1 VAGLGFKVIG
11 FVGMASYAVAY
22 ACAKW
27 RYVSYHRFKVVAV
40 PVERLPKMPRG
51 YAWRVLS
58 AGELSANA
66 IGANPESQRGFLADG
81 LECLGVFDRAGELA
95 GVIWLGRHYSRDPL
109 LGVGFQLPSNA
120 AWDTGLWVPED
131 KRMSRAFSAVWA
143 AAAEWLRREGC
154 EWTMSVI
161 ADYNIPS
168 ILSHRRLGARE
179 LRTIVT
185 VRFGRLQL
193 TWGARP
199 FVRVIAPSRLPTAR
213 LRAPATG
220 EISAAAS

>member
-1 VAGLGFKVIG
+1 MAGLAFKVIG
-11 FVGMASYAVAY
+11 VVGLASYAIAY

-40 PVERLPKMPRG
+40 PVDRLPKMPRG
-51 YAWRVLS
+51 YEWRLLS
-58 AGELSANA
+58 RAELARTTVGANA
-66 IGANPESQRGFLADG
+66 ESQRGFLADG
-81 LECLGVFDRAGELA
+81 LECLAVFDRAGELSGA
-95 GVIWLGRHYSRDPL
+95 IWLGRHVQRDPL
-109 LGVGFQLPSNA
+109 LGVRFQLPANA
-120 AWDTGLWVPED
+120 SWDTGLWVPED

-168 ILSHRRLGARE
+168 ILSHRRLGAHE
-179 LRTIVT
+179 LRSIVA
-185 VRFGRLQL
+185 VRIGRLQL

-199 FVRVIAPSRLPTAR
+199 FLRFDPRRSLPTAQ
-213 LRAPATG
+213 LRAPT
-220 EISAAAS
+220 AAEA

>member
-1 VAGLGFKVIG
+1 VAGLAFKVIG
-11 FVGMASYAVAY
+11 TIGLASYAIAY

-27 RYVSYHRFKVVAV
+27 RHVAYHRFKVVAV
-40 PVERLPKMPRG
+40 PVSGLPKMPRG
-51 YAWRVLS
+51 YEWRTLS
-58 AGELSANA
+58 PVELSRHA
-66 IGANPESQRGFLADG
+66 IDASPENQQERFADG

-95 GVIWLGRHYSRDPL
+95 GIIWLGRNMQRDPL
-109 LGVGFQLPSNA
+109 LGVRFALPAGA
-120 AWDTGLWVPED
+120 AWDTGLWVPEE

-168 ILSHRRLGARE
+168 ILSHRRLGAHE

-185 VRFGRLQL
+185 LRFGRFQL
-193 TWGARP
+193 TWGAWP
-199 FVRVIAPSRLPTAR
+199 FVRWKVAHGLPTTW
-213 LRAPATG
+213 LGAPPTIDLAT
-220 EISAAAS
+220 